1 MNTCAPC
8 HCSTQQYGSL
18 LVEDLAPTYVQQVA
32 YLQHCH
38 LVRIPFIIYQ
48 KQEVSPR
55 SSHIVVGYHYQNT
68 QCSTGIRTYCYVCG
82 WRLFCIIQDILQTG
96 LEAYKQRTH
105 SPNGTQSHTYISQYP
120 CTFSAPRIAQVR
132 SEKYSRT
139 NPESWRTRRLMNA
152 ELSILRRCQ
161 GNVRILPR
169 YRRATSG
176 YQNPK
181 IWNSIPIISV
191 IQQGMKHIVLLF
203 LDERQIKEDIHLT
216 SQKS

>member
-1 MNTCAPC
+1 MISRSFGRHVFLPCVRTIIVFFRCHTLGLIPLLMNTCAPC

-68 QCSTGIRTYCYVCG
+68 QCSTGIKTYCYVCG

-96 LEAYKQRTH
+96 LEAYKRRTH
-105 SPNGTQSHTYISQYP
+105 SPNGTQSHTYIS
-120 CTFSAPRIAQVR
+120 
-132 SEKYSRT
+132 
-139 NPESWRTRRLMNA
+139 
-152 ELSILRRCQ
+152 
-161 GNVRILPR
+161 
-169 YRRATSG
+169 
-176 YQNPK
+176 
-181 IWNSIPIISV
+181 
-191 IQQGMKHIVLLF
+191 
-203 LDERQIKEDIHLT
+203 
-216 SQKS
+216 